1 MIPHLVIDAR
11 LYGSRHTGIGR
22 YTKNLLLA
30 LNQIPSFRKYN
41 ISLLVYPEI
50 EDEIRLDL
58 GNRYNYVV
66 TKIRHYSFSEQFLLP
81 FVLYSLKPTL
91 VHFTHFNKPLLY
103 LGYSVVTIHDLIKH
117 FSLGPDTT
125 TRSPAL
131 YHLKHLSYRLL
142 TWWVIKTTALI
153 VPSDF
158 WRQFILKHY
167 KISPARI
174 TTTHE
179 AVDPKFIS
187 SRPTQPLAPSKPY
200 YLLYIGNLY
209 PHKNVNVILEALP
222 LLPNFKLCL
231 IGQKNIFTDRLL
243 ASAKKLGVHHQV
255 KMLGY
260 LNDSQFTKIY
270 ATAFCLVHPSLLEG
284 FSLTGLEAMA
294 LNCPVI
300 AAQASCLPEVYGD
313 SVLYFNPTDPQ
324 DLVSQITRLV
334 SVPNLRNQ
342 LIAKGLK
349 QVSKYSWAK
358 TASLTLAVYQSR
370 LLGKQHDPS

>member
-1 MIPHLVIDAR
+1 MTPHLVIDAR

-30 LNQIPSFRKYN
+30 LNQLPAFRKYN
-41 ISLLVYPEI
+41 VSILVYPEI

-58 GNRYNYVV
+58 GNRFNYVV
-66 TKIRHYSFSEQFLLP
+66 TKIRHYTFSEQLLLP
-81 FVLYSLKPTL
+81 FVLYSLRPTL

-103 LGYSVVTIHDLIKH
+103 LGKSVVTIHDLIKH

-131 YHLKHLSYRLL
+131 YHFKHIGYRLL
-142 TWWVIKTTALI
+142 TWWVIKTTSLI
-153 VPSDF
+153 VPSEF

-167 KISPARI
+167 QVSPNSV

-179 AVDPKFIS
+179 AVDPKFLS
-187 SRPTQPLAPSKPY
+187 SHPNPPKPPTKPY

-209 PHKNVNVILEALP
+209 PHKNVKVILEALP
-222 LLPNFKLCL
+222 LLPNFKLYL

-243 ASAKKLGVHHQV
+243 ATAKNLGVHHQINL
-255 KMLGY
+255 LGY

-270 ATAFCLVHPSLLEG
+270 AAAFCLVHPSLLEG

-300 AAQASCLPEVYGD
+300 AARASCLPEVYGD
-313 SVLYFNPTDPQ
+313 SVMYFNPTDPQ
-324 DLVSQITRLV
+324 DLVNQITRLL
-334 SVPNLRNQ
+334 STPTLRANL
-342 LIAKGLK
+342 ISKGKK
-349 QVSKYSWAK
+349 QVDMYSWTK
-358 TASLTLAVYQSR
+358 TASQTLTVYRS
-370 LLGKQHDPS
+370 LLSSN